1 MLENL
6 RKKEKYKKKLR
17 EESETYKKKFVNEE
31 KEKMLGKSQVYVSLI
46 RARVDI
52 EFEIEKL
59 EEEQRRLG
67 LEYAG
72 QSWSELEN

>member
-31 KEKMLGKSQVYVSLI
+31 KEKMLGKS
-46 RARVDI
+46 
-52 EFEIEKL
+52 
-59 EEEQRRLG
+59 
-67 LEYAG
+67 
-72 QSWSELEN
+72 